1 MYYTINNWKIDSY
14 HKMTVMYR
22 CQNQMSMFH
31 YKIFA
36 VRVLSLSFSLSLC
49 YLHISVDMKDIH
61 IYYWGFFLT
70 TLDDVSLEIKII
82 AINLSRTRYL
92 FKKGID
98 LIVTIFQLYFL
109 TTCTFMKFFRRS
121 NEQGCILTFLILFQL
136 SNVLLLKQQ
145 LFDN

>member
-36 VRVLSLSFSLSLC
+36 VHVLSLSFSLSLC

-61 IYYWGFFLT
+61 RYYWGFFLT

-98 LIVTIFQLYFL
+98 LIVTTFQLYFL
-109 TTCTFMKFFRRS
+109 TTGTFMKFFHRS
-121 NEQGCILTFLILFQL
+121 NE
-136 SNVLLLKQQ
+136 
-145 LFDN
+145 

>member
-14 HKMTVMYR
+14 HKMTVMY
-22 CQNQMSMFH
+22 QNQMSMFH

-98 LIVTIFQLYFL
+98 LIVTTFQLYFL
-109 TTCTFMKFFRRS
+109 TTGTFMKFFHRS
-121 NEQGCILTFLILFQL
+121 NE
-136 SNVLLLKQQ
+136 
-145 LFDN
+145 

>member
-1 MYYTINNWKIDSY
+1 MINFYARFQGNKTYSNIKSSTMYYTINNWKIDSY
-14 HKMTVMYR
+14 HKMTVMY
-22 CQNQMSMFH
+22 QNQMSMFH

-61 IYYWGFFLT
+61 RYYWGFFLT

-121 NEQGCILTFLILFQL
+121 NE
-136 SNVLLLKQQ
+136 
-145 LFDN
+145 

>member
-1 MYYTINNWKIDSY
+1 
-14 HKMTVMYR
+14 MTVLY
-22 CQNQMSMFH
+22 QNQMSMFH

-36 VRVLSLSFSLSLC
+36 VRVLSLSLY

-61 IYYWGFFLT
+61 RYYWGFFLT

-98 LIVTIFQLYFL
+98 LIVTTFQLYFL
-109 TTCTFMKFFRRS
+109 TTGTFMKFFHRS
-121 NEQGCILTFLILFQL
+121 NE
-136 SNVLLLKQQ
+136 
-145 LFDN
+145 

>member
-1 MYYTINNWKIDSY
+1 MLINFYARFQGNKTSSNIKSSTMYYTINNWKIDSY
-14 HKMTVMYR
+14 HKMTVMY
-22 CQNQMSMFH
+22 QNQMSMFH

-61 IYYWGFFLT
+61 IYYWVFFLT
-70 TLDDVSLEIKII
+70 TLNDVSLEIKII

-121 NEQGCILTFLILFQL
+121 NE
-136 SNVLLLKQQ
+136 
-145 LFDN
+145 